1 MKEHTNHW
9 KFLLNAVVHVK
20 LFILIIFVFLWQILT
35 FETKNP
41 VELAERLRAVCG
53 NQSNAYA
60 RLLEYRLNALRG
72 LWGAQRQL
80 ALEEQQEREGT
91 GGADEETLALL
102 KRQGLLQQPEQA
114 PFTSRVGLLLV
125 FPLLQSQTRSDPALC
140 SVTAEVLLACLRD
153 CQPLSLSKEPT
164 DCLNGLEGLLC
175 SWLEDDVQESGHH
188 QGQIFPTHRQRE
200 NAAAALVALAC
211 ARWGNSV
218 FAVSELLQFPCWIL

>member
-1 MKEHTNHW
+1 M
-9 KFLLNAVVHVK
+9 
-20 LFILIIFVFLWQILT
+20 
-35 FETKNP
+35 
-41 VELAERLRAVCG
+41 
-53 NQSNAYA
+53 
-60 RLLEYRLNALRG
+60 
-72 LWGAQRQL
+72 
-80 ALEEQQEREGT
+80 ALEEQQDREGS

-140 SVTAEVLLACLRD
+140 SVTAEVLLSCLRD

-175 SWLEDDVQESGHH
+175 SWLEDDVKESGHH
-188 QGQIFPTHRQRE
+188 QVQILPTYRQRE

-211 ARWGNSV
+211 AR
-218 FAVSELLQFPCWIL
+218 

>member
-1 MKEHTNHW
+1 MALRPALISRAASADVLSPQTSAVA
-9 KFLLNAVVHVK
+9 NAPSCVS
-20 LFILIIFVFLWQILT
+20 LPQILT

-41 VELAERLRAVCG
+41 AELAERLRAVCG

-153 CQPLSLSKEPT
+153 CQPLSLSKEPA

-175 SWLEDDVQESGHH
+175 SWLEDGAQECGQGH
-188 QGQIFPTHRQRE
+188 QMLPTHRQRE

-211 ARWGNSV
+211 AR
-218 FAVSELLQFPCWIL
+218 

>member
-1 MKEHTNHW
+1 
-9 KFLLNAVVHVK
+9 
-20 LFILIIFVFLWQILT
+20 
-35 FETKNP
+35 

-80 ALEEQQEREGT
+80 AMEEQQEREGAG
-91 GGADEETLALL
+91 GGADEEALALL

-125 FPLLQSQTRSDPALC
+125 FPLLQSQSRSDPALC
-140 SVTAEVLLACLRD
+140 GVTAEVLLACLRD
-153 CQPLSLSKEPT
+153 CQPLSLSKEPS
-164 DCLNGLEGLLC
+164 DCLNGLEALLC
-175 SWLEDDVQESGHH
+175 SWLEDAS
-188 QGQIFPTHRQRE
+188 QGPVGAAVAPPPAAPALHAHRQRE

-211 ARWGNSV
+211 AR
-218 FAVSELLQFPCWIL
+218 

>member
-1 MKEHTNHW
+1 MKEL
-9 KFLLNAVVHVK
+9 KIPLNAVVNVK
-20 LFILIIFVFLWQILT
+20 LFILSYVFLWQILT

-175 SWLEDDVQESGHH
+175 SWLEDDVQDSGRH
-188 QGQIFPTHRQRE
+188 QGQILPTHRQRE

-211 ARWGNSV
+211 ARWGDFVS
-218 FAVSELLQFPCWIL
+218 AVSELLQFLCWIL